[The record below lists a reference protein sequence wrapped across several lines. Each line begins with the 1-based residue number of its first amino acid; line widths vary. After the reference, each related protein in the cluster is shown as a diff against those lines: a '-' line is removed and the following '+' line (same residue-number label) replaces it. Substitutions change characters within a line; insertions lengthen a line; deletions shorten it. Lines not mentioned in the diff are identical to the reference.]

1 MRYFII
7 PILITFIIVIINAEE
22 KQYVSDIIFKGNS
35 TFSDDELRS
44 IVLLKSPTFFYRSE
58 FNPKR
63 LNRDK
68 INLESFYKSNG
79 FLEVHILSEYVSIS
93 EKYNQI
99 NIFINEGRQY
109 RLKYLDI
116 TGNKLLSEKQIR
128 DHLNVQISKYYNPG
142 HLRNQLKSLKR
153 EYLKQ
158 GKINI
163 AIMDEVNIE
172 GDNVTVRINIAE
184 GITFFVREIYITG
197 LEFVKEKYILRELL
211 FHNQEKYNINKIDES
226 RSRIFDSGLFSSVE
240 ITPKLIENEN
250 GLVDIEIK
258 VREYKSSSIEAN
270 FGFKEIFNSQDNI
283 TESGLDVQGRWKMGN
298 IFNTS
303 SNIEIT
309 GNLSSEIN
317 LNVFKGESLI
327 KKDLTIMYRSPW
339 TFYFRLPS
347 LIKYYHTE
355 ESQDFNLI
363 MDGLEH
369 SIYLNTG
376 KDTRWEVN
384 STLEFIQSNDS
395 LNTDDESEPDRWIN
409 IKYLSNKIHD
419 PLNPVGGSYFSIE
432 STLYGTILGGDTHLY
447 KLKGE
452 YRKYIKTM
460 TYSILAFRLVIG
472 YIQNLDDSNDVNKR
486 YKFHLGGQTNLR
498 GWASSDEF
506 EIPKGGL
513 ITDLINIEYRFPITK
528 KFGSELFFD
537 AGRLYNNLD
546 SFMTTDIRWNY
557 GIGLIYKTTL
567 GPIRVDVGFP
577 YGNLSNPIPHASLL
591 YMF

>member
-1 MRYFII
+1 MATYEKFC
-7 PILITFIIVIINAEE
+7 IVKNL
-22 KQYVSDIIFKGNS
+22 S
-35 TFSDDELRS
+35 TGIETQQNEYT
-44 IVLLKSPTFFYRSE
+44 I
-58 FNPKR
+58 
-63 LNRDK
+63 
-68 INLESFYKSNG
+68 
-79 FLEVHILSEYVSIS
+79 HILCEYVSIS

-99 NIFINEGRQY
+99 DFFINEGKQY
-109 RLKYLDI
+109 QLKNLDI
-116 TGNKLLSEKQIR
+116 AGNKFLSDEQIR
-128 DHLNVQISKYYNPG
+128 KHLHVPINKYYNPG
-142 HLRNQLKSLKR
+142 YLRKQLKSLKR

-172 GDNVTVRINIAE
+172 GDNITVRINLAE
-184 GITFFVREIYITG
+184 GNTFFVREIYITG
-197 LEFVKEKYILRELL
+197 LEFVNEKYILRELL
-211 FHNQEKYNINKIDES
+211 FHNQEKYNIDKIDES

-240 ITPKLIENEN
+240 ITPKLIDNEN

-270 FGFKEIFNSQDNI
+270 FGFKELFNSQDNI

-327 KKDLTIMYRSPW
+327 KKDLTIMYSTPW

-355 ESQDFNLI
+355 ESEDFNI
-363 MDGLEH
+363 TRDGLTY

-384 STLEFIQSNDS
+384 STLELIQSNDS
-395 LNTDDESEPDRWIN
+395 LYTEDEREPARWIN
-409 IKYLSNKIHD
+409 IKYLSNKIQD

-432 STLYGTILGGDTHLY
+432 STLYGTILGGDSHLY
-447 KLKGE
+447 KLKGQ
-452 YRKYIKTM
+452 YRKYINTM

-472 YIQNLDDSNDVNKR
+472 YIQNLDVSNDVNKR
-486 YKFHLGGQTNLR
+486 YKFYLGGQTNLR
-498 GWASSDEF
+498 GWTSSDEF
-506 EIPKGGL
+506 KTPKGGL
-513 ITDLINIEYRFPITK
+513 ITDLVNIEYRFPITK

-537 AGRLYNNLD
+537 AGRLYNNID
-546 SFMTTDIRWNY
+546 SFMTTDISWDY
-557 GIGLIYKTTL
+557 GIGLIYKTNL
-567 GPIRVDVGFP
+567 GPIRVDLGFP
-577 YGNLSNPIPHASLL
+577 FGNLSKPIPHASLL